1 MLKRFLS
8 YYKPQMG
15 LFVADTVCALVLAA
29 IDLAFPIILRNLTG
43 GLFTQGQAAI
53 MQALGMIAVGLVLMY
68 AIRCACRC
76 FVSYW
81 GHVMGARMESKMR
94 EDLFDQYER
103 FSFAYFDRNSSGDMM
118 SRVVNDLFDICEAA
132 HHVPEWIIICGIEIV
147 GSFVILFAIAPVLAL
162 AMAVVTAVFAVIMF
176 WQNMRMREVFSDNRK
191 KISGINAQLQD
202 SLAGCAW
209 SRVLRT
215 RRLSAPSSAP
225 LTTAIFRPRRIC
237 ITPWASTQRRMA
249 CSRACC
255 T

>member
-68 AIRCACRC
+68 AVRCACRY

-132 HHVPEWIIICGIEIV
+132 HHVPEWIIICGIEII
-147 GSFVILFAIAPVLAL
+147 GSFVILFTIAPVLAL
-162 AMAVVTAVFAVIMF
+162 AMAVVAAAFAVGKPSPGAVG
-176 WQNMRMREVFSDNRK
+176 RGYSGVRRTVERAPFSSNSSSTK
-191 KISGINAQLQD
+191 VG
-202 SLAGCAW
+202 
-209 SRVLRT
+209 VL
-215 RRLSAPSSAP
+215 SSAYLQRSMEPSRMP
-225 LTTAIFRPRRIC
+225 LLG
-237 ITPWASTQRRMA
+237 
-249 CSRACC
+249 
-255 T
+255 

>member
-8 YYKPQMG
+8 YYKPQLG

-53 MQALGMIAVGLVLMY
+53 MQAIGMIAVGLVLMY
-68 AIRCACRC
+68 AVRCACRY

-132 HHVPEWIIICGIEIV
+132 HHVPS
-147 GSFVILFAIAPVLAL
+147 GS
-162 AMAVVTAVFAVIMF
+162 
-176 WQNMRMREVFSDNRK
+176 
-191 KISGINAQLQD
+191 
-202 SLAGCAW
+202 
-209 SRVLRT
+209 
-215 RRLSAPSSAP
+215 SSA
-225 LTTAIFRPRRIC
+225 
-237 ITPWASTQRRMA
+237 ASRSSARL
-249 CSRACC
+249 
-255 T
+255 

>member
-8 YYKPQMG
+8 YYEPQMG

-68 AIRCACRC
+68 AVRCACRY

-132 HHVPEWIIICGIEIV
+132 HHVPEWIIICGIEII
-147 GSFVILFAIAPVLAL
+147 GSFVILFTIAPVLAL
-162 AMAVVTAVFAVIMF
+162 AMAVVTAAFAVVMF
-176 WQNMRMREVFSDNRK
+176 
-191 KISGINAQLQD
+191 
-202 SLAGCAW
+202 
-209 SRVLRT
+209 
-215 RRLSAPSSAP
+215 
-225 LTTAIFRPRRIC
+225 
-237 ITPWASTQRRMA
+237 
-249 CSRACC
+249 
-255 T
+255 

>member
-1 MLKRFLS
+1 MFKRFLS
-8 YYKPQMG
+8 YYEPQMG

-68 AIRCACRC
+68 AVRCACRY

-132 HHVPEWIIICGIEIV
+132 HHVPEWIIICGIDYRLV
-147 GSFVILFAIAPVLAL
+147 CDPLYHRSGAGACHGRGDGGVCGRHVLAEHAHARGL
-162 AMAVVTAVFAVIMF
+162 
-176 WQNMRMREVFSDNRK
+176 
-191 KISGINAQLQD
+191 
-202 SLAGCAW
+202 
-209 SRVLRT
+209 
-215 RRLSAPSSAP
+215 
-225 LTTAIFRPRRIC
+225 
-237 ITPWASTQRRMA
+237 
-249 CSRACC
+249 
-255 T
+255 